1 MSDHSSNNSDS
12 SYESDSDTSSDEN
25 NNNYDECGCINS
37 MYRDVAVKNAILMVI

>member
-12 SYESDSDTSSDEN
+12 SYESDSDTSSDE